1 MKGTYADQ
9 SQNAIYLADLLMADR
24 PSDDKSWRLRPFRSN
39 QLPSDTH
46 YGELAA
52 SLAAKTAKR
61 TDATQAREK
70 ALHLILRNLT
80 VCLFEHHWL
89 TLPVSGKNFE
99 GSAQGKYLRGLGLTR
114 RIMEDSIKVLINE
127 GWMQL
132 GRAGYKFRPE
142 HGNGESKAS
151 NFRATEKLARLFA
164 AMLYEDR
171 GGWDA
176 DHYQIH
182 PQCSQQER
190 KYHNERGELLDK
202 YNEFI
207 SGHSYALKGPMGR
220 SFSDY
225 PDRGGRIT
233 NNYQNIVQRRLPIRK
248 QTLID
253 GENLV
258 EPDFSANHLRMAA
271 YLMGESLPDD
281 PYAHLTDQTGIS
293 DRGMVK
299 KVATECMGATDW
311 RQLGPLKGRFHKRY
325 RGGSIDKFQAILTAL
340 RTEYPW
346 TSEVF
351 FCDVGAHLQYL
362 EGEMALKMMS
372 WAMAHNVPL
381 IPVHDAYAVPAR
393 YSSITYESMSIVWEV
408 VMNEALQRND
418 LLKKAR
424 ERAPAMYE
432 ASKRK

>member
-1 MKGTYADQ
+1 MTKLDE
-9 SQNAIYLADLLMADR
+9 NASRLAELLVTDR
-24 PSDDKSWRLRPFRSN
+24 PNDDKSWRLRPIRSN
-39 QLPSDTH
+39 QLPSDNV
-46 YGELAA
+46 YRGLAS
-52 SLAAKTAKR
+52 SLAKETAKR
-61 TDATQAREK
+61 TDAKQQRQK

-142 HGNGESKAS
+142 SANGESKAS
-151 NFRATEKLARLFA
+151 NYRGTEKLARLFA
-164 AMLYEDR
+164 TVLYEDR
-171 GGWDA
+171 GKWNS
-176 DHYQIH
+176 DHYRID
-182 PQCSQQER
+182 SAWSDQER
-190 KYHNERGELLDK
+190 EDHIERAELLSE

-220 SFSDY
+220 SFSHY

-233 NNYQNIVQRRLPIRK
+233 NNYQNIAQRRLPIRK

-253 GENLV
+253 GEQLV

-281 PYAHLTDQTGIS
+281 PYAHLTYQTGIS

-299 KVATECMGATDW
+299 KVVTECMGATDW
-311 RQLGPLKGRFHKRY
+311 RQIGPLKGRFHKRY

-340 RTEYPW
+340 QTEYPW
-346 TSEVF
+346 THEVF
-351 FCDVGAHLQYL
+351 FSDVGAHLQYL

-393 YSSITYESMSIVWEV
+393 YSSITYESMSMVWEV
-408 VMNEALQRND
+408 VMNGALQRND

>member
-1 MKGTYADQ
+1 
-9 SQNAIYLADLLMADR
+9 
-24 PSDDKSWRLRPFRSN
+24 
-39 QLPSDTH
+39 
-46 YGELAA
+46 
-52 SLAAKTAKR
+52 
-61 TDATQAREK
+61 
-70 ALHLILRNLT
+70 
-80 VCLFEHHWL
+80 
-89 TLPVSGKNFE
+89 
-99 GSAQGKYLRGLGLTR
+99 
-114 RIMEDSIKVLINE
+114 MEDCIKVLASE

-132 GRAGYKFRPE
+132 GRPGYKFRPVD
-142 HGNGESKAS
+142 GKGDSKAS
-151 NFRATEKLARLFA
+151 NYRATEKLARLFA
-164 AMLYEDR
+164 TVLYEDR
-171 GGWDA
+171 GGWESDQ
-176 DHYQIH
+176 YQIH
-182 PQCSQQER
+182 TDCTVEER
-190 KYHNERGELLDK
+190 KHHEERADLLRK

-207 SGHSYALKGPMGR
+207 SSHSFALKGPMGR
-220 SFSDY
+220 SFSHY

-233 NNYQNIVQRRLPIRK
+233 NSYQNIAQRRLPIRK

-253 GENLV
+253 GEQLL

-281 PYAHLTDQTGIS
+281 PYAHLTYQTGIS

-299 KVATECMGATDW
+299 KVVTECMGATDW
-311 RQLGPLKGRFHKRY
+311 RQIGPLKGRFHKRY

-340 RTEYPW
+340 QTEYPW
-346 TSEVF
+346 THEVF
-351 FCDVGAHLQYL
+351 FSDVGAHLQYL

-393 YSSITYESMSIVWEV
+393 YSSITYESMSMVWEV
-408 VMNEALQRND
+408 VMNGALQRND